1 MKLIRV
7 SLAALLAFA
16 VSATVPAFAQH
27 DHDGDSRHER
37 DKDNGKGKGRD
48 HEDRGRHEG
57 RDRRDDHDRRE
68 VRDHD
73 RREVRD
79 HDRDR
84 HEWREHEEH
93 ERHEAF
99 ERHEGREWREAE
111 WREHERD
118 RHVRYVTFVEHH
130 HHCIPE
136 DRFYAHFG
144 YEHRFVIVR
153 PVIVAGHARFQYGGY
168 WFVMGRPLPPGWRY
182 DDPVYVDF
190 IDDGYYVVSPV
201 HPGVHISV
209 DIM

>member
-1 MKLIRV
+1 MKLMRV

-16 VSATVPAFAQH
+16 VGATVPAFAQH

-37 DKDNGKGKGRD
+37 DKDKDNGKGKGRD

-57 RDRRDDHDRRE
+57 RDRGDDHDRRE
-68 VRDHD
+68 VRD
-73 RREVRD
+73 R
-79 HDRDR
+79 DRDR
-84 HEWREHEEH
+84 HEFREHEEH

-111 WREHERD
+111 WRDHERE
-118 RHVRYVTFVEHH
+118 RHDRYVWYAGHH
-130 HHCIPE
+130 HHYIPE

-153 PVIVAGHARFQYGGY
+153 PVFVAGRARFQYGGY

-182 DDPVYVDF
+182 EDPVYVDF